1 MKITKSQLKSIIRS
15 VILESN
21 GGMLLEP
28 AKLKEPYQG
37 FLKER
42 CRYIVDKNNDWEEWW
57 MFAIKYITEEELD
70 NMWNE
75 CAKEASIVSDKRA
88 AAYEKSLR

>member
-1 MKITKSQLKSIIRS
+1 MKITKAQLKSIIRS

-21 GGMLLEP
+21 HGMFFEP

-42 CRYIVDKNNDWEEWW
+42 CRQIVDKNNDWEEWW
-57 MFAIKYITEEELD
+57 MFAIKYTTEEELD

-75 CAKEASIVSDKRA
+75 CSKEASIVSDKRA